1 MKRNP
6 FNMEK
11 NGSIYSSTHY
21 IPGVILCNQFDP
33 TAIEQKRNFSIK
45 ARKKAF
51 KKINLF
57 KQNAFTKIPKSM
69 GGGKKI
75 HGSDFGSWGI
85 VNHLIEDDQA
95 GIYIYYRSP
104 ANTIITKRNKF
115 KQLKLI

>member
-51 KKINLF
+51 KKMHSLYENRTT
-57 KQNAFTKIPKSM
+57 N
-69 GGGKKI
+69 
-75 HGSDFGSWGI
+75 FGSFSAYMNYLPNI
-85 VNHLIEDDQA
+85 K
-95 GIYIYYRSP
+95 
-104 ANTIITKRNKF
+104 ANRGRWKKHFNDRIKI
-115 KQLKLI
+115 LKILTE